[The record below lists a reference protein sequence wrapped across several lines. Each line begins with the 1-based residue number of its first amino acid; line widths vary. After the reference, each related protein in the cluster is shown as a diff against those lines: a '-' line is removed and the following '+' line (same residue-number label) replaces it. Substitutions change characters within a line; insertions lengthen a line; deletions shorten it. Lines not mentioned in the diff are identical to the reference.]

1 MDKLTQAQLVAI
13 QAKQTRNLAQERL
26 QTAINTLQR
35 SMYDLECYSERLD
48 AADNDTERTWVMNSA
63 INHLVCN
70 IQPNLRIDLLAESQA
85 ELAVLG
91 A

>member
-35 SMYDLECYSERLD
+35 SMYDLGCYSERLD